1 MNYLGLLGIGLGILT
16 FVIALISLVIAL
28 VSKEAMVKAKT
39 KRLVLIM
46 LPIALLLLVV
56 GIRLTMATSKS
67 VKTYMDDAI
76 ATTAQRLQAWLNG
89 IFCSARLMMSG
100 R

>member
-16 FVIALISLVIAL
+16 FVIFSDRFGEQRSHGQSQNQTAGTHHVAHRATAISGRHSLDHGNLIL
-28 VSKEAMVKAKT
+28 
-39 KRLVLIM
+39 
-46 LPIALLLLVV
+46 
-56 GIRLTMATSKS
+56 SKS